1 MLCNKYQ
8 LFSGSLIFLG
18 LLGLLVSLLGEV
30 TTLGEY
36 KSLPPSTWEK
46 FDQELVIETPN
57 LILLEEK
64 ISSSLTHG
72 LTEQEKMMEIYKLV
86 IRRFT
91 HGDQAKYNIFSNW
104 LIWLI
109 GELYTP
115 ASYIRNPDVLVEKGF
130 SALCNEQSYLLQK
143 MAEAQGI
150 RTRKVGLNGHVVM
163 EAWYDNDWHL
173 FDPDL
178 EVVPLLD
185 DQQVLSLDDL
195 ARSPELIRRYYTDR
209 GNKEYIQS
217 IVDIISTREDN
228 SFVLYWMIEKH
239 IAYFFE
245 KIANIMKWIFPLI
258 LLVTGFG
265 LYFRKTRNR

>member
-36 KSLPPSTWEK
+36 KSLSPSTWEK

-104 LIWLI
+104 LI

-115 ASYIRNPDVLVEKGF
+115 ASYIRSPDVLVEKGF

-143 MAEAQGI
+143 W
-150 RTRKVGLNGHVVM
+150 RKHKV
-163 EAWYDNDWHL
+163 Y
-173 FDPDL
+173 
-178 EVVPLLD
+178 
-185 DQQVLSLDDL
+185 VL
-195 ARSPELIRRYYTDR
+195 
-209 GNKEYIQS
+209 GK
-217 IVDIISTREDN
+217 
-228 SFVLYWMIEKH
+228 
-239 IAYFFE
+239 
-245 KIANIMKWIFPLI
+245 
-258 LLVTGFG
+258 
-265 LYFRKTRNR
+265 